1 MGRTTKLR
9 ESIKEI
15 ISSALENI
23 TLQEDETDVQNGNSA
38 QEENTE
44 QTENTSQSG
53 TGTQEEDPGLQ
64 IDVYY
69 GQAKNDH
76 SKQYVIFS
84 VEEVTRQDGR
94 ITYELEVNCID
105 YGFDTELCE
114 EMADSI
120 TAALDHSV
128 TIKEEIEF
136 HVYANRRN
144 NVSAQDEKII
154 RRRLTFDLY
163 LYERT

>member
-1 MGRTTKLR
+1 MSRTTKLR

-15 ISSALENI
+15 IGSALENI
-23 TLQEDETDVQNGNSA
+23 TQQDDETDVQNGNVA
-38 QEENTE
+38 QE
-44 QTENTSQSG
+44 TENTTQSG

-64 IDVYY
+64 IDVFY

-105 YGFDTELCE
+105 YGYDTELCE

-128 TIKEEIEF
+128 TIEEEIEF

-163 LYERT
+163 LYERN